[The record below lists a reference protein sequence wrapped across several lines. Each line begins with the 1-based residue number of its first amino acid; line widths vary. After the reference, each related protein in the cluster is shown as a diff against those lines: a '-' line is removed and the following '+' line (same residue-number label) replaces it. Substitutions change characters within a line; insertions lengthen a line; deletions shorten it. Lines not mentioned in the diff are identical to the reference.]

1 MKKKI
6 LIIVSIVVVIAL
18 GVVLYNSLFNTPY
31 TEIIESI
38 WNIDLPEAGAKE
50 IYSYSEPSFHGDG
63 IRYHVIDY
71 PIGNETK
78 RIEDTKFQLE
88 KLFPASVTTPTEKQ
102 IEDVVLI
109 LEQTQEEIPKDTIPE
124 FEKCQLIYKE
134 KDDGSEL
141 YLFYWYGTG
150 TVYVIENIF

>member
-6 LIIVSIVVVIAL
+6 IIIASIVVVIAL

-71 PIGNETK
+71 PIGNEK
-78 RIEDTKFQLE
+78 Y
-88 KLFPASVTTPTEKQ
+88 Q
-102 IEDVVLI
+102 IPFGQYALHIISDVPVCACFGRLDVRQDNMAYYS
-109 LEQTQEEIPKDTIPE
+109 LSGYS
-124 FEKCQLIYKE
+124 F
-134 KDDGSEL
+134 
-141 YLFYWYGTG
+141 
-150 TVYVIENIF
+150 